1 MSQISEKVRAAIYTK
16 TNVGAVVGAGKLT
29 GIFADKA
36 PAGTDFPYGIFNRQA
51 SEPVQYAFNVTQ
63 ILESD
68 LWQFRVYAESQ
79 KDAETLLTAWINT
92 LGNSL
97 TITGNTVVWCART
110 NDLPPTD
117 EAFIDRY
124 IYGRGALVSIKTE

>member
-1 MSQISEKVRAAIYTK
+1 MSAISEKVRTAIYAK
-16 TNVGAVVGAGKLT
+16 TNVGTVVGSGKLT

-36 PAGTDFPYGIFNRQA
+36 PATQSFPYGIFNRQA

-68 LWQFRVYAESQ
+68 LWQFRVYAVSQ
-79 KDAETLLTAWINT
+79 SQAETLLTAWLNA
-92 LGNSL
+92 LGNAFTL
-97 TITGNTVVWCART
+97 TGNTVVWCARV

-117 EAFIDRY
+117 QQLTDSY
-124 IYGRGALVSIKTE
+124 VYGRGALVSIKTE